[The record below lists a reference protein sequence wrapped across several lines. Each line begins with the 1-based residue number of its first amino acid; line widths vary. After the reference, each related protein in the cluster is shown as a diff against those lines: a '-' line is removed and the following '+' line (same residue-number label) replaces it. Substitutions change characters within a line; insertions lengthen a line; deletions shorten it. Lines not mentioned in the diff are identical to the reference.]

1 MYISISVELCFCG
14 VFNFAEH
21 MVPIRATRFNIH
33 NSALTHTVHF
43 TCTVM
48 TVTKDSDKQHYLVG
62 QCHDS
67 NVFSARYRLIFQ
79 SLFC

>member
-1 MYISISVELCFCG
+1 MYISMSVTLCFSG

-21 MVPIRATRFNIH
+21 MVPIHATRFNIH
-33 NSALTHTVHF
+33 NSALSHIVYF
-43 TCTVM
+43 TCM
-48 TVTKDSDKQHYLVG
+48 DMIVTKDSDKQHYLAG

-67 NVFSARYRLIFQ
+67 TVFSARYKLIFQ